1 MNKKNF
7 CVGVGIGLLACGCAM
22 IAAKPRKKCCTKS
35 ALGRALKT
43 MSEVADSISDT
54 MGW

>member
-7 CVGVGIGLLACGCAM
+7 CVGLGIGLLAWSFAM
-22 IAAKPRKKCCTKS
+22 MALKPRKKCCAKS
-35 ALGRALKT
+35 ALGRALKAL
-43 MSEVADSISDT
+43 SQAADSITDS